1 MLPPPITSRLIR
13 FGTFAVDPKSRELFK
28 QGMQIILQAQ
38 PFQVLSLLLEHR
50 GDIVTREELRKALW
64 PRETFVDFDQGLNK
78 AINKLRKA
86 LGDSAESPRYIETL
100 NRCGYRLIDP
110 LNRTN
115 PDAPSSTRSGEA
127 LHPTAAL
134 DKAGGAIR
142 DARPWR
148 TAIGR
153 TATAAFRSVLGA
165 FGLGKQFSG
174 ETPD

>member
-1 MLPPPITSRLIR
+1 MLPPPIMSRLIR

-28 QGMQIILQAQ
+28 QGMQIMLQAQ

-100 NRCGYRLIDP
+100 NRCGYRVSPSDCSYHRDKTMLSSKVAEIRC
-110 LNRTN
+110 NRPQGAEPN
-115 PDAPSSTRSGEA
+115 HVGA
-127 LHPTAAL
+127 LGVTY
-134 DKAGGAIR
+134 GN
-142 DARPWR
+142 
-148 TAIGR
+148 
-153 TATAAFRSVLGA
+153 
-165 FGLGKQFSG
+165 
-174 ETPD
+174 